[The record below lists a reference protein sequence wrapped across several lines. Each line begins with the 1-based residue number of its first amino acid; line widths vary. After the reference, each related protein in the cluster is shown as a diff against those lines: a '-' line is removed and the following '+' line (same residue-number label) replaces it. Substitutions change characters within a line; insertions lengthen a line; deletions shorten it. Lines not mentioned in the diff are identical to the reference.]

1 MSFKSQI
8 IGVLQLNPYV
18 RFVNKLEGATCE
30 NHKVPWRILYDFELV
45 YVLKGK
51 LGVERVGKEYMI
63 EEGCVHLMQ
72 PFTKHRRF
80 IPKGETTEYYSVHF
94 DFLYDEYN
102 TDFSAQEVYQAP
114 CEVNQDEIVVQ
125 TELMSRSSYKLEI
138 MDMVESLRIFNQSK
152 FTSLFDNLLEHYRD
166 RSICGTINAK
176 ADMML
181 IISELLKELGDA
193 DNKNS
198 RNVDVCSRF
207 IDYTVN
213 HYSEFI
219 DIDEVIRQYGLSPSR
234 FRMIFKA
241 QTDKAP
247 LEYIIDYRINQ
258 AKRLFL
264 SGRYNMTEVSYM
276 VGYDDMHY
284 FSRLFKQKT
293 GQTPSQFI
301 KNNKKN

>member
-8 IGVLQLNPYV
+8 IGVLQFNPYI
-18 RFVNKLEGATCE
+18 RFVNKLVDATE
-30 NHKVPWRILYDFELV
+30 DIHKVPWRILYDFELI
-45 YVLKGK
+45 YVTKGK
-51 LGVERVGKEYMI
+51 LGVEKVGKEYFI
-63 EEGCVHLMQ
+63 EEGCAHLMP
-72 PFTKHRRF
+72 PFIKHRRF
-80 IPKGETTEYYSVHF
+80 VPKGETTDYFSVHF

-102 TDFSAQEVYQAP
+102 ADFSAQEVYQAP
-114 CEVNQDEIVVQ
+114 CKVNQEEISIQ
-125 TELMSRSSYKLEI
+125 TELMGRSNYKLEVI
-138 MDMVESLRIFNQSK
+138 GIVESLKVSDKNK
-152 FTSLFDNLLEHYRD
+152 VANLFSNLLEHYKD
-166 RSICGTINAK
+166 RSIYGTIKTK

-181 IISELLKELGDA
+181 IISEILKDLEET
-193 DNKNS
+193 DNKS
-198 RNVDVCSRF
+198 ARNVDYCAQF
-207 IDYTVN
+207 IDYTMN

-219 DIDEVIRQYGLSPSR
+219 DVDEIIRQYGLSPSR
-234 FRMIFKA
+234 FRMIFKS

-258 AKRLFL
+258 AKNLLL

-293 GQTPSQFI
+293 GQTPSQFV